1 MSGNFAAQLTDRSQC
16 LRVAADK
23 VVEETLNKDTKTPG
37 RCASFSRNANAVKRW
52 EINAA
57 YRAALR
63 TCFLKH
69 LDYQPQKY
77 KHPDL
82 NPLGINCEGK
92 DTSSLRKI
100 REKKN

>member
-1 MSGNFAAQLTDRSQC
+1 MNGNFAAQLTNGSQFS
-16 LRVAADK
+16 RVETDK
-23 VVEETLNKDTKTPG
+23 VIEMTLNKDTKTPG
-37 RCASFSRNANAVKRW
+37 GCTGFSRNVNAVKRW

-63 TCFLKH
+63 TCFHKH

-82 NPLGINCEGK
+82 NP
-92 DTSSLRKI
+92 S
-100 REKKN
+100 